1 MRRER
6 FEQLVEEAVA
16 SLPRRFKNHFDNITI
31 MVDDTHPDSPY
42 ILGIYHGVPLQHRG
56 PYYGNVPPDVITIY
70 QRPIESICRT
80 EEDIRVK
87 VREVV
92 IHEVGHYFGFSEKQ
106 LRDIERE
113 NGTE

>member
-6 FEQLVEEAVA
+6 FEQLVEEAVL
-16 SLPRRFKNHFDNITI
+16 SLPRRFKKQFDNITI
-31 MVDDTHPDSPY
+31 MVDDRHPDSPY

-70 QRPIESICRT
+70 QKPIESICRT
-80 EEDIRVK
+80 EEEIRLKVK
-87 VREVV
+87 EVV
-92 IHEVGHYFGFSEKQ
+92 HHEVGHYFGFSEIQ

-113 NGTE
+113 ENKD